1 LKRTERLD
9 RYTFELSDL
18 EVEILTDAVT
28 EYLMKP
34 ENFGKLEHARETLE
48 MLQAILT
55 SLRMKAITDG
65 YQW

>member
-1 LKRTERLD
+1 MKRNERLD

-34 ENFGKLEHARETLE
+34 ENFGKLEHARETLQ
-48 MLQAILT
+48 MLQGMLT
-55 SLRMKAITDG
+55 TKRMLAFSEG
-65 YQW
+65 YEW